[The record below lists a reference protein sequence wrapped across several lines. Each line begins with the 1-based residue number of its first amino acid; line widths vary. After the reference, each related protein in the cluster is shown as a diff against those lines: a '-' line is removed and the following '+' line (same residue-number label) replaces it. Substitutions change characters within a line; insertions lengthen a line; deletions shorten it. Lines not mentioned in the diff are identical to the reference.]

1 MQEIEY
7 RMNHHNEELDVIIVG
22 AGFSGLYML
31 YKMRKMNLKALII
44 ERASDAGGTWFWNR
58 YPGARCDIES
68 IEYSYSFSDELQQEW
83 NWSNRYS
90 DQSEILDYINYV
102 VKKFNLKENIVFNTS
117 VKSATFDENLKN
129 WIVETDSKSYS
140 SKFCVMAT
148 GTLSSIKQP
157 NFDGL
162 ENFKGDWYVTGEW
175 PHEKLDFTSKKVAI
189 IGTGSS
195 AVQSI
200 PVIAEEAKN
209 LTVFQRSPN
218 YTIPANNRPLTEKEL
233 SNAKSSYDQIREKA
247 KYTRAGIGYNQ
258 FEERKLLDLSSE
270 EIKKELSNRWKI
282 GGQEI
287 FTAGFTD
294 VGVNV
299 EANKIVADFVKSK
312 IKEIVKDPNVAEL
325 LSPEDAIGCKRL
337 CADTNYFETYNRENV
352 ELIDLNS
359 NPINSIT
366 ENGILTK
373 NKEFKFD
380 TIIFATGFDAMTGA
394 LQAIDITG
402 KNGKKLKQVWKDGP
416 KSFLGLL
423 INGFPNLFTVTGPGS
438 PSVLTN
444 MMVAIE
450 QHVEWI
456 SDCINFLSKSNLNE
470 VEADELFQIEWMDHI
485 EEVAKNTLRYTC
497 NSWYVGA
504 NVPGKKRVFMPYA
517 GGFGKYREKCDEIA
531 ENNYSILRIS

>member
-90 DQSEILDYINYV
+90 DQSEILEYINYV

-117 VKSATFDENLKN
+117 VKSAKFDEKLKN

-200 PVIAEEAKN
+200 PVIAQEAKN

-258 FEERKLLDLSSE
+258 FDERKLLDLSSE
-270 EIKKELSNRWKI
+270 EIKKELNNRWKM

-294 VGVNV
+294 VGVSL

-312 IKEIVKDPNVAEL
+312 IREIVKDPNVAKL

-352 ELIDLNS
+352 ELIDLNF

>member
-7 RMNHHNEELDVIIVG
+7 RMNQHNEELDVIIVG

-31 YKMRKMNLKALII
+31 YKMRKMNLKALVI

-270 EIKKELSNRWKI
+270 EIKKELNNRWKI

>member
-7 RMNHHNEELDVIIVG
+7 RMNQHNEELDVIIVG

-270 EIKKELSNRWKI
+270 EIKKELNNRWKI

-456 SDCINFLSKSNLNE
+456 SDCINFLSKSNLNV

>member
-7 RMNHHNEELDVIIVG
+7 RMNQHNDELDVIIVG

-90 DQSEILDYINYV
+90 DQSEILEYINYV

-129 WIVETDSKSYS
+129 WILETDSKSYS

-189 IGTGSS
+189 VGTGSS

-270 EIKKELSNRWKI
+270 EIKKELNNRWKI

-366 ENGILTK
+366 ENGILT
-373 NKEFKFD
+373 NDKEFKFD

-456 SDCINFLSKSNLNE
+456 SDCINFLSKSNLKE
-470 VEADELFQIEWMDHI
+470 VEADEFFQIEWMDHI

>member
-90 DQSEILDYINYV
+90 DQSEILDYVNYV

-270 EIKKELSNRWKI
+270 EIKKELNNRWKI

-312 IKEIVKDPNVAEL
+312 IREIVKDPNVAKL

-456 SDCINFLSKSNLNE
+456 SNCINFLSKSNLNE

>member
-90 DQSEILDYINYV
+90 DQSEILDYVNYV

-270 EIKKELSNRWKI
+270 EINKELNNRWKI

-456 SDCINFLSKSNLNE
+456 SNCINFLSKSNLNE

-517 GGFGKYREKCDEIA
+517 GGFGKYREKCDDIA

>member
-7 RMNHHNEELDVIIVG
+7 RMNQHNEELDVIIVG

-90 DQSEILDYINYV
+90 DQSEILEYINYV

-117 VKSATFDENLKN
+117 VKSAKFDEKLKN

-270 EIKKELSNRWKI
+270 EIKKELNNRWKM

-294 VGVNV
+294 VGVDV

-312 IKEIVKDPNVAEL
+312 IREIVKDPNVAKL
-325 LSPEDAIGCKRL
+325 LSPQDAIGCKRL

>member
-1 MQEIEY
+1 MQEIEC
-7 RMNHHNEELDVIIVG
+7 RMNQHNEELDVIIVG

-90 DQSEILDYINYV
+90 DQSEILEYINYV

-129 WIVETDSKSYS
+129 WILETDSKSYS

-175 PHEKLDFTSKKVAI
+175 PHEKIDFTSKKVAI

-233 SNAKSSYDQIREKA
+233 SNAKSNYDQIREKA

-258 FEERKLLDLSSE
+258 FEERKLLDLSSK

-287 FTAGFTD
+287 FMAGFTD
-294 VGVNV
+294 VGVNL

-352 ELIDLNS
+352 KLIDLNS

-366 ENGILTK
+366 ENGILT
-373 NKEFKFD
+373 NDKEFKFD
-380 TIIFATGFDAMTGA
+380 SIIFATGFDAMTGA

-423 INGFPNLFTVTGPGS
+423 INGFPNLFTITGPGS

-470 VEADELFQIEWMDHI
+470 VEADEIFQIEWMDHI

-531 ENNYSILRIS
+531 ENNYSILNIS

>member
-90 DQSEILDYINYV
+90 DQSEILDYVNYV

-270 EIKKELSNRWKI
+270 EIKKELNNRWKI

-359 NPINSIT
+359 NPIKSIT

>member
-90 DQSEILDYINYV
+90 DQSEILDYVNYV

-140 SKFCVMAT
+140 SKICVMAT

-270 EIKKELSNRWKI
+270 EIQKELNNRWKI

-456 SDCINFLSKSNLNE
+456 SNCINFLSKSNLNE

>member
-7 RMNHHNEELDVIIVG
+7 RMNQHNEELDVIIVG

-90 DQSEILDYINYV
+90 DQSEILEYINYV

-129 WIVETDSKSYS
+129 WILETDSKSYS

-270 EIKKELSNRWKI
+270 EIKKELNNRWKI

-366 ENGILTK
+366 ENGILT
-373 NKEFKFD
+373 NDKEFKFD
-380 TIIFATGFDAMTGA
+380 IIIFATGFDAMTGA

>member
-90 DQSEILDYINYV
+90 DQSEILEYINYV

-117 VKSATFDENLKN
+117 VKSAKFDEKLKN

-200 PVIAEEAKN
+200 PVIAQEAKN

-258 FEERKLLDLSSE
+258 FDERKLLDLSSE
-270 EIKKELSNRWKI
+270 EIKKELNNRWKM

-294 VGVNV
+294 VGVSL

-312 IKEIVKDPNVAEL
+312 IREIVKDPNVAKL
-325 LSPEDAIGCKRL
+325 LSPQDAIGCKRL

>member
-7 RMNHHNEELDVIIVG
+7 RMNQHNDELDVIIVG

-90 DQSEILDYINYV
+90 DQSEILEYINYV

-129 WIVETDSKSYS
+129 WILETDSKSYS

-189 IGTGSS
+189 VGTGSS

-270 EIKKELSNRWKI
+270 EIKKELNNRWKI

-366 ENGILTK
+366 ENGILT
-373 NKEFKFD
+373 NDKEFKFD

-456 SDCINFLSKSNLNE
+456 SDCINFLSKSNLKE

>member
-7 RMNHHNEELDVIIVG
+7 RMNQNNEELDVIIVG

-90 DQSEILDYINYV
+90 DQSEILEYINYV

-129 WIVETDSKSYS
+129 WVVETDSKSYS

-270 EIKKELSNRWKI
+270 EIKKELNNRWKI

>member
-90 DQSEILDYINYV
+90 DQSEILEYINYV

-258 FEERKLLDLSSE
+258 FDERKLLDLSSE
-270 EIKKELSNRWKI
+270 EIKKELNNRWKM

-294 VGVNV
+294 VGVSL

-312 IKEIVKDPNVAEL
+312 IREIVKDPNVAKL

>member
-1 MQEIEY
+1 
-7 RMNHHNEELDVIIVG
+7 MNQHNEELDVIIVG

-31 YKMRKMNLKALII
+31 YKMRKMNLKALVI

-162 ENFKGDWYVTGEW
+162 ENFKGDLYVTGEW

-270 EIKKELSNRWKI
+270 EIKKELNNRWKI

>member
-270 EIKKELSNRWKI
+270 EIKKELNNRWKI

-359 NPINSIT
+359 NPIKSIT

-456 SDCINFLSKSNLNE
+456 SNCINFLSKSNLNE

>member
-7 RMNHHNEELDVIIVG
+7 RMNQHNEELDVIIVG

-31 YKMRKMNLKALII
+31 YKMRKMNLKALVI

-148 GTLSSIKQP
+148 GTLSSIKEP

-162 ENFKGDWYVTGEW
+162 ENFKGDLYVTGEW

-270 EIKKELSNRWKI
+270 EIKKELNNRWKM

-294 VGVNV
+294 VGVDV

>member
-7 RMNHHNEELDVIIVG
+7 RMNQHNDELDVIIVG

-90 DQSEILDYINYV
+90 DQSEILEYINYV

-129 WIVETDSKSYS
+129 WILETDSKSYS

-189 IGTGSS
+189 VGTGSS

-270 EIKKELSNRWKI
+270 EIKKELNNRWKI

-294 VGVNV
+294 VGVDV

-366 ENGILTK
+366 ENGILT
-373 NKEFKFD
+373 NDKEFKFD

-456 SDCINFLSKSNLNE
+456 SDCINFLSKSNLKE

>member
-90 DQSEILDYINYV
+90 DQSEILDYVNYV

-270 EIKKELSNRWKI
+270 EINKELNNRWKI

>member
-7 RMNHHNEELDVIIVG
+7 RMNQHNEELDVIIVG

-90 DQSEILDYINYV
+90 DQSEILEYINYV

-129 WIVETDSKSYS
+129 WILETDSKSYS

-270 EIKKELSNRWKI
+270 EIKKELNNRWKI

-294 VGVNV
+294 VGVNA

-366 ENGILTK
+366 ENGILT
-373 NKEFKFD
+373 NDKEFKFD

-456 SDCINFLSKSNLNE
+456 SDCINFLSKSNLKE

>member
-90 DQSEILDYINYV
+90 DQSEILDYVNYV

-270 EIKKELSNRWKI
+270 EIKKELNNRWKM

-294 VGVNV
+294 VGVSL

-312 IKEIVKDPNVAEL
+312 IREIVKDPNVAKL

-352 ELIDLNS
+352 ELIDLNF

>member
-90 DQSEILDYINYV
+90 DQSEILEYINYV

-200 PVIAEEAKN
+200 PVIAQEAKN

-258 FEERKLLDLSSE
+258 FDERKLLDLSSE
-270 EIKKELSNRWKI
+270 EIKKELNNRWKM

-294 VGVNV
+294 VGVSL

-312 IKEIVKDPNVAEL
+312 IREIVKDPNVAKL

-352 ELIDLNS
+352 ELIDLNF

>member
-7 RMNHHNEELDVIIVG
+7 RMNQHNEELDVIIVG

-90 DQSEILDYINYV
+90 DQSEILEYINYV

-129 WIVETDSKSYS
+129 WILETDSKSYS

-270 EIKKELSNRWKI
+270 EIKKELNNRWKI

-366 ENGILTK
+366 ENGILT
-373 NKEFKFD
+373 NDKEFKFN

-456 SDCINFLSKSNLNE
+456 SDCINFLSKSNLKE

>member
-7 RMNHHNEELDVIIVG
+7 RMNQHNEELDVIIVG

-270 EIKKELSNRWKI
+270 EIKKELNNRWKI

>member
-90 DQSEILDYINYV
+90 DQSEILDYVNYV

-270 EIKKELSNRWKI
+270 EIKKELNNRWKI

-456 SDCINFLSKSNLNE
+456 SNCINFLSKSNLKE

>member
-129 WIVETDSKSYS
+129 WILETDSKSYS

-258 FEERKLLDLSSE
+258 FDERKLLDLSSE
-270 EIKKELSNRWKI
+270 EIKKELNNRWKM

-312 IKEIVKDPNVAEL
+312 IKEIVKDPKIAEL

>member
-7 RMNHHNEELDVIIVG
+7 RMNQHNEELDVIIVG

-31 YKMRKMNLKALII
+31 YKMRKMNLKALVI

-148 GTLSSIKQP
+148 GTLSSIKEP

-162 ENFKGDWYVTGEW
+162 ENFKGDLYVTGEW

-200 PVIAEEAKN
+200 QVIAEEAKN

-270 EIKKELSNRWKI
+270 EIKKELNNRWKI

>member
-7 RMNHHNEELDVIIVG
+7 RMNQHNEELDVIIVG

-90 DQSEILDYINYV
+90 DQSEILEYINYV

-117 VKSATFDENLKN
+117 VKSAKFDEKLKN

>member
-7 RMNHHNEELDVIIVG
+7 RMNQHNEELDVIIVG

-90 DQSEILDYINYV
+90 DQSEILEYINYV

-129 WIVETDSKSYS
+129 WILETDSKSYS

-162 ENFKGDWYVTGEW
+162 QNFKGDWYVTGEW

-270 EIKKELSNRWKI
+270 EIKKELNNRWKI

-366 ENGILTK
+366 ENGILT
-373 NKEFKFD
+373 NDKEFKFD
-380 TIIFATGFDAMTGA
+380 IIIFATGFDAMTGA

-423 INGFPNLFTVTGPGS
+423 INGFPNLFTITGPGS

>member
-7 RMNHHNEELDVIIVG
+7 RMNQHNEELDVIIVG

-117 VKSATFDENLKN
+117 VKSATFDENIKN

-270 EIKKELSNRWKI
+270 EIKKELNNRWKM

-294 VGVNV
+294 VGVDV

>member
-1 MQEIEY
+1 MQEIEC
-7 RMNHHNEELDVIIVG
+7 RMNQHNEELDVIIVG

-90 DQSEILDYINYV
+90 DQSEILEYINYV

-129 WIVETDSKSYS
+129 WILETDSKSYS

-175 PHEKLDFTSKKVAI
+175 PHEKIDFTSKKVAI

-233 SNAKSSYDQIREKA
+233 SNAKSNYDQIREKA

-258 FEERKLLDLSSE
+258 FEERKLLDLSSK

-287 FTAGFTD
+287 FMAGLTD

-352 ELIDLNS
+352 KLIDLNS

-366 ENGILTK
+366 ENGILT
-373 NKEFKFD
+373 NDKEFKFD
-380 TIIFATGFDAMTGA
+380 SIIFATGFDAMTGA

-416 KSFLGLL
+416 KSFLGIL
-423 INGFPNLFTVTGPGS
+423 INGFPNLFTITGPGS

-470 VEADELFQIEWMDHI
+470 VEADEIFQIEWMDHI

-504 NVPGKKRVFMPYA
+504 NVRGKKRVFMPYA

-531 ENNYSILRIS
+531 ENNYSILNIS

>member
-270 EIKKELSNRWKI
+270 EIKKELNNRWKI

-359 NPINSIT
+359 NPIKSIT

>member
-7 RMNHHNEELDVIIVG
+7 RMNQHNEELDVIIVG

-90 DQSEILDYINYV
+90 DQSEILEYINYV

-129 WIVETDSKSYS
+129 WILETDSKSYS

-270 EIKKELSNRWKI
+270 EIKKELNNRWKI

-294 VGVNV
+294 VGVNA

-366 ENGILTK
+366 ENGILT
-373 NKEFKFD
+373 NDKEFKFD

-456 SDCINFLSKSNLNE
+456 SDCINFLSKSNLKE
-470 VEADELFQIEWMDHI
+470 VEADEFFQIEWMDHI

>member
-7 RMNHHNEELDVIIVG
+7 RMNQHNEELDVIIVG

-31 YKMRKMNLKALII
+31 YKMRKMNLKALVI

-117 VKSATFDENLKN
+117 VKSATFDENIKN

-148 GTLSSIKQP
+148 GTLSSIKEP

-162 ENFKGDWYVTGEW
+162 ENFKGDLYVTGEW

-270 EIKKELSNRWKI
+270 EIKKELNNRWKM

>member
-1 MQEIEY
+1 MQEIEC
-7 RMNHHNEELDVIIVG
+7 RMNQHNEELDVIIVG

-90 DQSEILDYINYV
+90 DQSEILEYINYV

-129 WIVETDSKSYS
+129 WTLETDSKSYS

-175 PHEKLDFTSKKVAI
+175 PHEKIDFTSKKVAI

-233 SNAKSSYDQIREKA
+233 SNAKSNYDQIREKA

-352 ELIDLNS
+352 KLIDLNS

-366 ENGILTK
+366 ENGILT
-373 NKEFKFD
+373 NDKEFKFD
-380 TIIFATGFDAMTGA
+380 SIIFATGFDAMTGA

-423 INGFPNLFTVTGPGS
+423 INGFPNLFTITGPGS

-444 MMVAIE
+444 MMIAIE

-531 ENNYSILRIS
+531 ENNYSILNIS

>member
-7 RMNHHNEELDVIIVG
+7 RMNQHNDELDVIIVG

-90 DQSEILDYINYV
+90 DQSEILEYINYV

-129 WIVETDSKSYS
+129 WILETDSKSYS

-189 IGTGSS
+189 VGTGSS

-270 EIKKELSNRWKI
+270 EIKKELNNRWKI

-294 VGVNV
+294 VGVNA

-366 ENGILTK
+366 ENGILT
-373 NKEFKFD
+373 NDKEFKFD

-456 SDCINFLSKSNLNE
+456 SDCINFLSKSNLKE

>member
-90 DQSEILDYINYV
+90 DQSEILDYVNYV

-270 EIKKELSNRWKI
+270 EIKKELNNRWKM

-456 SDCINFLSKSNLNE
+456 SNCINFLSKSNLNE

>member
-90 DQSEILDYINYV
+90 DQSEILDYVNYV

-270 EIKKELSNRWKI
+270 EIQKELNNRWKI

-456 SDCINFLSKSNLNE
+456 SNCINFLSKSNLNE